1 MKNKILFFSLLFL
14 FSFSKIN
21 CQKDFKIIN
30 ANYYNWFGGV
40 KGVRGKVFEIQI
52 SKLSKEELILKNLV
66 INDVKFQIT
75 QSDANGI
82 LSINARITE
91 GDHPDVNLNQNMIKN
106 KFFLEYTDKKGKL
119 KKLKIPNFEYKKNNF
134 NKNDKPS

>member
-106 KFFLEYTDKKGKL
+106 KFFLEYTNKKGKL

-134 NKNDKPS
+134 NKTDKPS